1 MDFFHDPARKGRR
14 VEILTPEEMT
24 RFLSV
29 LDPDWLPFFAISA
42 FTGLRREEVSRLDWS
57 EVKLGRS
64 LIDLPF
70 SKSKNGKRKL
80 EEIPENLLA
89 ILSPFACAEGSIM
102 PRKKLALAMTN
113 AALAAGI
120 KWKQNCLRHSFCSYA
135 VAVKGLDWTA
145 MEADHSTKMLRD
157 SYLEVVTKDDAE
169 RYWKI
174 RPENPRNVQ
183 V

>member
-1 MDFFHDPARKGRR
+1 
-14 VEILTPEEMT
+14 
-24 RFLSV
+24 
-29 LDPDWLPFFAISA
+29 
-42 FTGLRREEVSRLDWS
+42 
-57 EVKLGRS
+57 
-64 LIDLPF
+64 
-70 SKSKNGKRKL
+70 
-80 EEIPENLLA
+80 
-89 ILSPFACAEGSIM
+89 
-102 PRKKLALAMTN
+102 MTN

-145 MEADHSTKMLRD
+145 MQADHSTKMLRD

-174 RPENPRNVQ
+174 RPENPRNIQ